1 MGSRAFA
8 PAGVPREKGTRNLT
22 PGLSNPGALEP
33 RGSRT
38 GALSQSPGYAGCVR
52 NSRLPGSILLD
63 VDARNLCAF
72 DAETRHQSLLVENE
86 GVSIV
91 F

>member
-22 PGLSNPGALEP
+22 PGLSNPGALVVSHRDDAE
-33 RGSRT
+33 
-38 GALSQSPGYAGCVR
+38 CVR